1 MPSASTSLSL
11 SADEKSISVDGNVLL
26 VVDNDTIFNWF
37 KTTSQLCDEFNILS
51 SPDRRMFCENKA
63 FFKSQTRFASISL
76 SPNAMKVGFTIE
88 SDALNPDRVVGI
100 FSRTT
105 NTVNLFG
112 SYYIGNEFIGF
123 SPKGMNFVYRG
134 GCFEGMC
141 ALYVKDSETF
151 IDKITLSDSE
161 FADGRTA
168 DATFVRWI
176 SDNEIEYK
184 LGSQLKRATF

>member
-1 MPSASTSLSL
+1 
-11 SADEKSISVDGNVLL
+11 
-26 VVDNDTIFNWF
+26 
-37 KTTSQLCDEFNILS
+37 
-51 SPDRRMFCENKA
+51 
-63 FFKSQTRFASISL
+63 
-76 SPNAMKVGFTIE
+76 
-88 SDALNPDRVVGI
+88 
-100 FSRTT
+100 
-105 NTVNLFG
+105 
-112 SYYIGNEFIGF
+112 
-123 SPKGMNFVYRG
+123 MNFVYRG